1 MTAIEPLEVIT
12 PGDAEYDQARQVF
25 LPQIDRRP
33 AMIVQPADSAEVASV
48 ITLAREQGLELAV
61 RSGGHSAAGHGT
73 TDGGLLLDLSRLKG
87 LEIDA
92 DAREASAET
101 GLTAGELTAAAQEHG
116 LAIGLGDTAS
126 VGIGGLT
133 LGGGIG
139 YLVRKNGLTI
149 DDLLGAEFVTADG
162 RVLQVDADHEPDLFW
177 AIRGGGGNFGV
188 ATRFRYRLHEVGTV
202 TGGMLVL
209 PATPA
214 TVAGFIA
221 AAEEA
226 PEELSTIA
234 NVMTAPPLPFL
245 PAEAHGTLIL
255 MGMLV
260 HSGSP
265 DEGERAVAPFRALA
279 TPLADMVGPM
289 PYSDIYPPVD
299 PEYRPR
305 AEARNLFL
313 ERVDTAVAEEIL
325 ERLRDSTAMMSVAQL
340 RVLGGA
346 LARVPSD
353 ATAFAHRQ
361 KKIMTQVVAIYA
373 SPDEAAV
380 HEAWASETAE
390 TLRQGDT
397 SAYVNFVGDE
407 GGARV
412 HDAYP
417 DATWKRL
424 AKIKRR
430 YDPDNVFRLNQ
441 NIAPAA

>member
-12 PGDAEYDQARQVF
+12 PGDADYDQARQVF

-33 AMIVQPADSAEVASV
+33 AMIVRPADAAEVASV

-61 RSGGHSAAGHGT
+61 RSGGHSAAGHST
-73 TDGGLLLDLSRLKG
+73 TDGGIVVDLSRLKG
-87 LEIDA
+87 IEIDGQTVW
-92 DAREASAET
+92 AET
-101 GLTAGELTAAAQEHG
+101 GLTAGELTGAAQERG

-149 DDLLGAEFVTADG
+149 DDLLGAEIVTADG
-162 RVLQVDADHEPDLFW
+162 RVRQVDADHEPDLFW

-209 PATPA
+209 PATPE
-214 TVAGFIA
+214 TVAGFVA
-221 AAEEA
+221 AAEQA

-245 PAEAHGTLIL
+245 PAEAHGQLIIL
-255 MGMLV
+255 GMLV
-260 HSGSP
+260 HSGALA
-265 DEGERAVAPFRALA
+265 DGERAVAPFRALA
-279 TPLADMVGPM
+279 TPLADLVRRM
-289 PYSDIYPPVD
+289 PYSDIYPPAD

-305 AEARNLFL
+305 AAARNLFL
-313 ERVDTAVAEEIL
+313 DHVDETVAERIL
-325 ERLRDSTAMMSVAQL
+325 ERLRDSTALMRAAQL

-346 LARVPSD
+346 MARVPAD

-361 KKIMTQVVAIYA
+361 SKIMANVAAIYA

-380 HEAWASETAE
+380 HEAWASETADA
-390 TLRQGDT
+390 LRQKDT
-397 SAYVNFVGDE
+397 GAYVNFVGDE
-407 GGARV
+407 GAARV

-424 AKIKRR
+424 AEIKRS

-441 NIAPAA
+441 NIEPAAA